1 MTRSWP
7 TPWSW
12 QGATALV
19 LALALGLG
27 WAVGV
32 VVLAIGGASP
42 GEAQLAELLNG
53 IGQVL
58 AGALGA
64 YLGFTAA
71 LHHRAQPEPPTGRTA
86 PPGE

>member
-7 TPWSW
+7 SPWSW

-19 LALALGLG
+19 LALSLGVG
-27 WAVGV
+27 WGVGV

-71 LHHRAQPEPPTGRTA
+71 LLHRRDAEGSQSRTA